1 MNIIEVALVDLEKQP
16 HPYIID
22 NKSSK
27 NSFDD
32 EGLIMKQNEPNI
44 LYFRLTNEDFLQGSK
59 T

>member
-1 MNIIEVALVDLEKQP
+1 MDLEKQP

-22 NKSSK
+22 NKNSK